1 MKRSTSTKQTKV
13 TKPKRSKK
21 SCSKEIKTHPQ
32 LPAGAFLFMAED
44 GLERPLPVLHLG
56 VREIGL
62 QRLRENYRPESR
74 RDV

>member
-21 SCSKEIKTHPQ
+21 SCSKEIKTHP
-32 LPAGAFLFMAED
+32 LPLAGAFLFAAED
-44 GLERPLPVLHLG
+44 GLERPLPVLHQD
-56 VREIGL
+56 VREFRL
-62 QRLRENYRPESR
+62 QRLKLRQSR